1 MNKQQM
7 SDLRSQFIRKNVAL
21 EVYVWPYMCK
31 LRQEQAGP
39 CKLDD
44 LLSDA
49 FEFAKVA
56 IISGPL
62 LNPLRFRTTRSTT
75 NFVTGR

>member
-1 MNKQQM
+1 M
-7 SDLRSQFIRKNVAL
+7 AL

-39 CKLDD
+39 CKLDG
-44 LLSDA
+44 LLSDNA
-49 FEFAKVA
+49 SEFAKVA

-62 LNPLRFRTTRSTT
+62 LNPLSFRTTRSTT

>member
-1 MNKQQM
+1 M
-7 SDLRSQFIRKNVAL
+7 AL
-21 EVYVWPYMCK
+21 HEK
-31 LRQEQAGP
+31 IEQEQEHAEP
-39 CKLDD
+39 YKLEG
-44 LLSDA
+44 LLSDNA

-62 LNPLRFRTTRSTT
+62 LNLQSFRTTRSTA